1 MARRKTKCFHS
12 QFYTSYSIYRKKKKK
27 RLYNQDMFERI
38 KIIYTVIYIEQKY
51 HQDVYERKKTISYR
65 NVYRKI

>member
-12 QFYTSYSIYRKKKKK
+12 QFYTSYSIYRKKKK

-51 HQDVYERKKTISYR
+51 HQDVYERKKNYFI
-65 NVYRKI
+65 